1 MIILCSNRMPWEL
14 GSTLDGCRSTIVK
27 SDAANGGE

>member
-1 MIILCSNRMPWEL
+1 MFKLGRILWKL

-27 SDAANGGE
+27 SDVANGGE